1 MFGGSVDLK
10 YVSSIYNG
18 DDQFDTDLGYQG
30 RIQFAFGMTGADGH
44 HATEMDGR
52 GDDTPRSFPRVYN
65 ALFVGHLLG
74 TPLSVSSD
82 DLEPAVMRLR
92 EGTGGEFGNIIVA
105 NAGSVGVFQNEC
117 AGEDRSHTLP
127 TSRFTDGN
135 EDYLWFSSNNIIT
148 GPGNFYDLKSGCEG
162 FTTAVGDEAP
172 LRVMP
177 GTVDFMDSVNPTTPK
192 YLTETTEFLSPAY
205 TYVDTV
211 PSDDFFDSVDYKGA
225 FGNENLWLKQWSWLS
240 VNEKL
245 VTEAPVVSTTSSSSG
260 LSDSEIA
267 GTVIGVLAALIVVSI
282 VVGVSCYQRGQK
294 AGRLGA
300 TDELESGSG
309 MDAVVPSNLE
319 MGTMSQWTATKGGND
334 KPRSAVTV

>member
-1 MFGGSVDLK
+1 
-10 YVSSIYNG
+10 
-18 DDQFDTDLGYQG
+18 
-30 RIQFAFGMTGADGH
+30 
-44 HATEMDGR
+44 
-52 GDDTPRSFPRVYN
+52 
-65 ALFVGHLLG
+65 
-74 TPLSVSSD
+74 
-82 DLEPAVMRLR
+82 
-92 EGTGGEFGNIIVA
+92 
-105 NAGSVGVFQNEC
+105 
-117 AGEDRSHTLP
+117 
-127 TSRFTDGN
+127 
-135 EDYLWFSSNNIIT
+135 
-148 GPGNFYDLKSGCEG
+148 
-162 FTTAVGDEAP
+162 
-172 LRVMP
+172 
-177 GTVDFMDSVNPTTPK
+177 
-192 YLTETTEFLSPAY
+192 LTETTEFLSPAY
-205 TYVDTV
+205 TDVDAV